1 MFATALERKTDQH
14 KGSGSSLLRLSP
26 QRSPVRGVHPGVL
39 CAGYDHG
46 AVRCH
51 SQLSLLDRANYHHP
65 VDLPDTTGL
74 SWREGSIRSLNG
86 TWIKL
91 IAESESNYR
100 CEYQPSFTSKQ
111 ISLTGQEQLWFSFT
125 VPNTSV
131 CPSANHYISAYNIPP
146 PSNGENGN
154 YVKLAQTVQ
163 WNADIYAVLN
173 EDKIVVTFNTSLVVD
188 RHTIQLSNR
197 KEPLKRT
204 EGKGECKVEKCEVEL
219 EYMEYMGPCEDLM
232 IWIKPKHCKDENDW
246 KHQEVVCTNSSS
258 LAIGVGCALT
268 LLVVLLCCCIIY
280 QIKRVG
286 GSKRAASVRVLVVYP
301 AVDTVFQHS
310 VLLLAKSLQ
319 SHGDVSVVID
329 MWETGSL
336 AKQGPLR
343 WLNTQADLAERV
355 LILSPPQHTQTGNKI
370 KPKHCQDEYDWKH
383 QELVCTNSSGLA
395 IGVGCALTFLVILLC
410 CCIVYQII
418 KRVGGSKRAVSVRVL
433 VVYPAVDTVFQRSV
447 LLLAESLQS
456 HGDVS
461 VVLDM
466 WETGSLAKQGPL
478 RWLNTQADLAERV
491 LIISPPR
498 HTQTDDLKSKLV
510 PSMPDDTVSA
520 SASNLFAL
528 ALNLVTSAA
537 HDPHG
542 RDKFWVIN
550 LDHDEKCV
558 HTELRGHRMFVLPKD
573 MKKLYQQLLSGV
585 VKSPA
590 PARCFRSFISKNAL
604 EINTDFPSCTKSVNP
619 V

>member
-1 MFATALERKTDQH
+1 MERLNCMREIVAFFFLIQWTTSDSISLSIGVTCNKSEDAIPGECYIPKTNLTNPSPLHELTAELSESQT
-14 KGSGSSLLRLSP
+14 SLIIRWSINID
-26 QRSPVRGVHPGVL
+26 S
-39 CAGYDHG
+39 
-46 AVRCH
+46 
-51 SQLSLLDRANYHHP
+51 
-65 VDLPDTTGL
+65 
-74 SWREGSIRSLNG
+74 SIRSLNG

-91 IAESESNYR
+91 IAEPESNYR
-100 CEYQPSFTSKQ
+100 CEYQPPFTSKQ

-125 VPNTSV
+125 VQNTSI
-131 CPSANHYISAYNIPP
+131 CPSASHYISAYNIPP
-146 PSNGENGN
+146 PSNEENGN

-173 EDKIVVTFNTSLVVD
+173 GDKIVVTFNTSLVVD

-197 KEPLKRT
+197 KEPLNRI

-232 IWIKPKHCKDENDW
+232 IW
-246 KHQEVVCTNSSS
+246 
-258 LAIGVGCALT
+258 
-268 LLVVLLCCCIIY
+268 
-280 QIKRVG
+280 
-286 GSKRAASVRVLVVYP
+286 
-301 AVDTVFQHS
+301 
-310 VLLLAKSLQ
+310 
-319 SHGDVSVVID
+319 
-329 MWETGSL
+329 
-336 AKQGPLR
+336 
-343 WLNTQADLAERV
+343 
-355 LILSPPQHTQTGNKI
+355 I

>member
-1 MFATALERKTDQH
+1 
-14 KGSGSSLLRLSP
+14 
-26 QRSPVRGVHPGVL
+26 
-39 CAGYDHG
+39 
-46 AVRCH
+46 
-51 SQLSLLDRANYHHP
+51 
-65 VDLPDTTGL
+65 
-74 SWREGSIRSLNG
+74 
-86 TWIKL
+86 
-91 IAESESNYR
+91 
-100 CEYQPSFTSKQ
+100 
-111 ISLTGQEQLWFSFT
+111 
-125 VPNTSV
+125 
-131 CPSANHYISAYNIPP
+131 
-146 PSNGENGN
+146 
-154 YVKLAQTVQ
+154 Q

-355 LILSPPQHTQTGNKI
+355 LILSPPQHTQT
-370 KPKHCQDEYDWKH
+370 
-383 QELVCTNSSGLA
+383 
-395 IGVGCALTFLVILLC
+395 
-410 CCIVYQII
+410 
-418 KRVGGSKRAVSVRVL
+418 
-433 VVYPAVDTVFQRSV
+433 
-447 LLLAESLQS
+447 
-456 HGDVS
+456 
-461 VVLDM
+461 
-466 WETGSLAKQGPL
+466 
-478 RWLNTQADLAERV
+478 
-491 LIISPPR
+491 
-498 HTQTDDLKSKLV
+498 DDLKSKLV

-558 HTELRGHRMFVLPKD
+558 HTELRGCRMFALPRD
-573 MKKLYQQLLSGV
+573 IKKLHQQLLSGV

-604 EINTDFPSCTKSVNP
+604 EINTDFPSCTKSVNL